1 MKDMSDTSSKLEEGV
16 LTGLARALKTCSL
29 YGLEH
34 PSTREYIQSIG
45 KLYQEFFEKSDTLE
59 IASQDGKI
67 LLSGQAVEDK
77 NPIFR
82 NVINIFDKVGIMSLT
97 FKKGLDEN
105 EISAF
110 LKFLFGL
117 TAKTE
122 TPADLETAFRSA
134 SLTHVE
140 INSAVYTKIRKSELE
155 EISKITGTLPPQT
168 GGAVPQQKEDSV
180 KEDLPEQFKKL
191 SSLDKSRFLSKL
203 LSHSEMIDQLLETG
217 PETSQKSDP
226 AEIFDSLCHH
236 FLQKASKAGGQ
247 PIKVLKSF
255 DRFKKNM
262 LSKIEGKGLNQV
274 QDGLQ
279 STYDQLRA
287 QILASQFLQSNQSQ
301 EVITEIAKKWIA
313 SPEELWRLIP
323 QIKQIL
329 SEKGLGSIHLTTL
342 IESLGKKNRVQDR
355 EIEGRLEKILSQYIP
370 DSLQK
375 TDAGNLIMEAVNQYV
390 HSEAKKNLQELQ
402 ETNLKLVQEKQRMET
417 IFENVADGLVVTDS
431 EGKIRTMNTAAR
443 ALLGLAPEE
452 AIDHDMLKKLMPGQ
466 VVAMT
471 KQNSG
476 NVAGGDGEFQLQGD
490 AFTKKTLRQSV
501 GVIRDEEGNVAGS
514 IFTLSDVT
522 RQREM
527 IEKKA
532 ELFSNVVYDMRLSL
546 TALKESVAV
555 LSSQFENNI
564 SEDQKKLMEISQR
577 GIQKLQEALTRLYQ
591 PSREEKNAGMRV
603 KQWVDLESLIRKT
616 MEGMDSW
623 IASKKIQFETS
634 FPEREILLELDLDQF
649 LDLLHTFIAFKVKM
663 TQPGGKIAIESRISV
678 DQAETLEIV
687 FKSSLL
693 NEAAPALLK
702 QLNQTEAPEERI
714 TQIFSY
720 IGMKLPKALEALQ
733 SKEISCDIGN
743 EDICLRL
750 IIPDQS

>member
-1 MKDMSDTSSKLEEGV
+1 
-16 LTGLARALKTCSL
+16 
-29 YGLEH
+29 
-34 PSTREYIQSIG
+34 
-45 KLYQEFFEKSDTLE
+45 
-59 IASQDGKI
+59 
-67 LLSGQAVEDK
+67 
-77 NPIFR
+77 
-82 NVINIFDKVGIMSLT
+82 
-97 FKKGLDEN
+97 
-105 EISAF
+105 
-110 LKFLFGL
+110 
-117 TAKTE
+117 
-122 TPADLETAFRSA
+122 
-134 SLTHVE
+134 
-140 INSAVYTKIRKSELE
+140 
-155 EISKITGTLPPQT
+155 
-168 GGAVPQQKEDSV
+168 
-180 KEDLPEQFKKL
+180 
-191 SSLDKSRFLSKL
+191 
-203 LSHSEMIDQLLETG
+203 
-217 PETSQKSDP
+217 
-226 AEIFDSLCHH
+226 
-236 FLQKASKAGGQ
+236 
-247 PIKVLKSF
+247 
-255 DRFKKNM
+255 
-262 LSKIEGKGLNQV
+262 
-274 QDGLQ
+274 
-279 STYDQLRA
+279 
-287 QILASQFLQSNQSQ
+287 
-301 EVITEIAKKWIA
+301 
-313 SPEELWRLIP
+313 
-323 QIKQIL
+323 
-329 SEKGLGSIHLTTL
+329 
-342 IESLGKKNRVQDR
+342 VQDR
-355 EIEGRLEKILSQYIP
+355 EIEGRLEKILNQYIP
-370 DSLQK
+370 DNLQK

-431 EGKIRTMNTAAR
+431 EGKIRSMNTAAR

-603 KQWVDLESLIRKT
+603 KQWIDLESLIRKT
-616 MEGMDSW
+616 IEGMDSW
-623 IASKKIQFETS
+623 ITSKKIQFETS
-634 FPEREILLELDLDQF
+634 FPEREVLLELDLDQF

-678 DQAETLEIV
+678 DQTETLEIV

-693 NEAAPALLK
+693 NETAPALLK
-702 QLNQTEAPEERI
+702 QLNQTETAEERI

-720 IGMKLPKALEALQ
+720 IGIKLPKALEALQ
-733 SKEISCDIGN
+733 SKEISCHIGN
-743 EDICLRL
+743 EDVCLRL

>member
-1 MKDMSDTSSKLEEGV
+1 MKGMSDTSSKLEEGV

-45 KLYQEFFEKSDTLE
+45 KLYQQFFEKSDMLE

-67 LLSGQAVEDK
+67 LISGQAVEDK
-77 NPIFR
+77 NPIFK
-82 NVINIFDKVGIMSLT
+82 NVVNVLDKVGIMSLT
-97 FKKGLDEN
+97 FKKGLDES
-105 EISAF
+105 EITAF

-117 TAKTE
+117 TAKSE
-122 TPADLETAFRSA
+122 APPDLEAAFRSA
-134 SLTHVE
+134 SLAHVE
-140 INSAVYTKIRKSELE
+140 INSAVYTKIKKSELV
-155 EISKITGTLPPQT
+155 EISKIAEVLPPNK
-168 GGAVPQQKEDSV
+168 GADAPQKKEPDVP
-180 KEDLPEQFKKL
+180 EDLPDRFRKL
-191 SSLDKSRFLSKL
+191 TGLEKNRFLSKL
-203 LSHSEMIDQLLETG
+203 LSHSELIDQLLEAK

-226 AEIFDSLCHH
+226 AEIFDSLCHL

-262 LSKIEGKGLNQV
+262 LTKIEGKGLDQV
-274 QDGLQ
+274 QQGIQ

-301 EVITEIAKKWIA
+301 EVISEIAKKWIE

-329 SEKGLGSIHLTTL
+329 SEKGLGSVHLTTL
-342 IESLGKKNRVQDR
+342 MESLGKKNRVQDR
-355 EIEGRLEKILSQYIP
+355 EIEGRLENILNQFIP
-370 DSLQK
+370 DGMQK
-375 TDAGNLIMEAVNQYV
+375 TSAGNLIMEAVNQYV
-390 HSEAKKNLQELQ
+390 HSEVKKNHQELQ
-402 ETNLKLVQEKQRMET
+402 EANLKLVQEKQRMET

-431 EGKIRTMNTAAR
+431 EGKIRSMNTAAR
-443 ALLGLAPEE
+443 ALLGLAPED

-471 KQNSG
+471 KQNRG
-476 NVAGGDGEFQLQGD
+476 NVAGGGGEFQLQGD

-501 GVIRDEEGNVAGS
+501 GVIRDEEGKVAGS

-555 LSSQFENNI
+555 LSSQFEN
-564 SEDQKKLMEISQR
+564 SVSDDQRKLMEISQR
-577 GIQKLQEALTRLYQ
+577 GIQKLQEALARLYE
-591 PSREEKNAGMRV
+591 PSREEKNTEMRV

-623 IASKKIQFETS
+623 IASKKIQFDLS

-649 LDLLHTFIAFKVKM
+649 LDLLHTFIALQVKM
-663 TQPGGKIAIESRISV
+663 TQPGGKITVESRVSS

-693 NEAAPALLK
+693 NETAPGLLK
-702 QLNQTEAPEERI
+702 RLAQAGHSEERI

-720 IGMKLPKALEALQ
+720 IGMKLPKALEAIQ
-733 SKEISCDIGN
+733 SKEISCQIGN

-750 IIPDQS
+750 AIPDQS